1 MQKKNWIL
9 ISCIA
14 IFLVAG
20 LLALRSASA
29 APPENSAEKS
39 TCCKKT
45 SPSCT
50 EKSNSPVETPPE
62 SLSRQFIFITNPVY

>member
-9 ISCIA
+9 IGGIA
-14 IFLVAG
+14 IFLFAG

-29 APPENSAEKS
+29 AAPENSAEKS

-45 SPSCT
+45 SPICT

-62 SLSRQFIFITNPVY
+62 SLSRQFIILLTPVH